1 MKKPSPLGRVAEHKR
16 GQERY
21 GNISPKLYRQS
32 EIVLYLFRHGFAVPP
47 SPEGKAFI
55 ERSDFLKRKKKL
67 QESAGALAAVCQLR
81 SGDTHPFGAV
91 RGFVPLGGGEERVY
105 REMREAIP
113 VLDAAVGKM
122 VRLCGG
128 FSVQC
133 KNPEAQKKLN
143 AFLQMMPCGRGQM
156 GIESFLSGY
165 LDSLLTYGRAVG
177 ELVVAGGKLRAVCWG
192 DVTALEVQEGENPL
206 DVVLWGVDEH
216 GMMRPLPYQQL
227 LLFTTWHPEPGHP
240 YGVSMF
246 RGMPF
251 LADILLKI
259 YNTFGSNWERA
270 GNVRYSVIC
279 KGAEELDPGAAQER
293 GRAVASEWARA
304 MEDCKNGTVR
314 DFVAVG
320 DVEIKVIGGEAPIL
334 DSQVPVRQILEQLVA
349 KTGLPPF
356 LLGLSWST
364 TERMSAQQA
373 DLLTSELWALR
384 RAVEPAMRKIC
395 RMYLALEG
403 LDDRVEILWDD
414 ISLQDI
420 TQEAQADLYRAQAEK
435 YRAEAGR

>member
-1 MKKPSPLGRVAEHKR
+1 MAAE
-16 GQERY
+16 
-21 GNISPKLYRQS
+21 
-32 EIVLYLFRHGFAVPP
+32 
-47 SPEGKAFI
+47 
-55 ERSDFLKRKKKL
+55 
-67 QESAGALAAVCQLR
+67 CQLR
-81 SGDTHPFGAV
+81 TGAVHPFGAM
-91 RGFVPLGGGEERVY
+91 RSFTPLGGGEERVY

-113 VLDAAVGKM
+113 VLDAAVSKM

-128 FSVQC
+128 FQVEC
-133 KNPEAQKKLN
+133 RDKVAQRKLEE
-143 AFLQMMPCGRGQM
+143 FLRTVPCGRGQVGM
-156 GIESFLSGY
+156 DSFLTAY

-177 ELVVAGGKLRAVCWG
+177 EMVVAGGKLRAVCWG
-192 DVTALEVQEGENPL
+192 DVTMLEAQEGENAL
-206 DVVLWGVDEH
+206 ETVLWGMDAK
-216 GMMRPLPYQQL
+216 GYMRPLPYQHL
-227 LLFTTWHPEPGHP
+227 LLFTTMHPEPAHP

-251 LADILLKI
+251 LAEILLKI
-259 YNTFGSNWERA
+259 YNTMGSNWERA

-279 KGAEELDPGAAQER
+279 KGGEDLDASAVQER
-293 GRAVASEWARA
+293 GRQVAAEWARA
-304 MEDCKNGTVR
+304 MEDGKNGTVR

-334 DSQVPVRQILEQLVA
+334 DSEIPVRQILEQLVA

-364 TERMSAQQA
+364 TERMSTQQA

-384 RAVEPAMRKIC
+384 RMVEPAMRKVC
-395 RMYLALEG
+395 RTFLALEG
-403 LDDRVEILWDD
+403 LDNWFELVWDD

-435 YRAEAGR
+435 YRAEADGK

>member
-1 MKKPSPLGRVAEHKR
+1 M
-16 GQERY
+16 
-21 GNISPKLYRQS
+21 
-32 EIVLYLFRHGFAVPP
+32 
-47 SPEGKAFI
+47 
-55 ERSDFLKRKKKL
+55 KRKKDKT
-67 QESAGALAAVCQLR
+67 SPVAAACQLR
-81 SGDTHPFGAV
+81 GGSIHPFGAM
-91 RGFVPLGGGEERVY
+91 RGFTPLGGGEERIY
-105 REMREAIP
+105 REMREALP

-128 FSVQC
+128 FEVKC
-133 KNPEAQKKLN
+133 RNPQAQEKLN
-143 AFLQMMPCGRGQM
+143 AFLEMMPCGRGQM

-177 ELVVAGGKLRAVCWG
+177 ELVVVGGKLRAVCWG
-192 DVTALEVQEGENPL
+192 DVTALEVEEGNDSL
-206 DVVLWGVDEH
+206 DVVLWGRDRF
-216 GMMRPLPYQQL
+216 GLMRPLPYQHL
-227 LLFTTWHPEPGHP
+227 LLFTTMHPEPAHP

-259 YNTFGSNWERA
+259 YNTIGTNWERA
-270 GNVRYSVIC
+270 GNIRYSVIC
-279 KGAEELDPGAAQER
+279 KGAENLDPTAAQER
-293 GRAVASEWARA
+293 GKAVAEQWAKA
-304 MEDCKNGTVR
+304 MEDGKNGTVR

-334 DSQVPVRQILEQLVA
+334 DSEVPVRQILEQLVA

-364 TERMSAQQA
+364 TERMSTQQA

-384 RAVEPAMRKIC
+384 RTVEPAMRKIC
-395 RMYLALEG
+395 QTFLALEG
-403 LDDRVEILWDD
+403 LDNRVELLWDD

-420 TQEAQADLYRAQAEK
+420 TQQAQAELYGAQAEK
-435 YRAEAGR
+435 YRAEAARPCT